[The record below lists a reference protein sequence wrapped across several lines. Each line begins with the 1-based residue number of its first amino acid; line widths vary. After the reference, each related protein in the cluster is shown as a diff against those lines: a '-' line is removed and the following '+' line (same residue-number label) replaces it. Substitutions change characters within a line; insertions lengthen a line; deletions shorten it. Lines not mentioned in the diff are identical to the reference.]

1 MNNMAG
7 YPGGRYPN
15 NPGGYPAG
23 GSSMRMPQGGYP
35 GASPMGGAYPGATP
49 NPGGA
54 PGYPAGMQGAGY
66 PGVNAYQARPGGR
79 LNLAAQAQPGGI
91 SAGQFGG
98 YPSGAGMY
106 AQPPSHIDPTVQQ
119 WFSAVD
125 TDRSGQITA
134 RELKSALRNGDW
146 SNSHFS
152 EEACRLMI
160 ELHDKNK
167 SGSIEINEFQQLF
180 NTINEWRGIFQR
192 FDTDRSGTIE
202 QSELIQAF
210 AQMGYQFS
218 PMFVQGLLSKYDMR
232 TKRLSLDN
240 FIVIT
245 MRIRSL
251 TDGFRNR
258 DQMKNGQATMQYED
272 FLGLAMGVTQ

>member
-1 MNNMAG
+1 MAG

-15 NPGGYPAG
+15 NPGAYPAG
-23 GSSMRMPQGGYP
+23 GSSMRTPQGGYP
-35 GASPMGGAYPGATP
+35 GPSPMGGAQ
-49 NPGGA
+49 
-54 PGYPAGMQGAGY
+54 GYPAGMQGARH
-66 PGVNAYQARPGGR
+66 PGVNAYQARPGGGYPSP
-79 LNLAAQAQPGGI
+79 QPSGI

-98 YPSGAGMY
+98 YSSGAGMY
-106 AQPPSHIDPTVQQ
+106 AQPPAHIDPTVQQ

-180 NTINEWRGIFQR
+180 NTINQWRGIFQR

-202 QSELIQAF
+202 QSELMQAF

-245 MRIRSL
+245 MRIGSL

>member
-1 MNNMAG
+1 MAG

-15 NPGGYPAG
+15 NPGAYPTG

-35 GASPMGGAYPGATP
+35 NPGGAQGYPAGMQG
-49 NPGGA
+49 PGGA
-54 PGYPAGMQGAGY
+54 PGYPAGMQGAAY
-66 PGVNAYQARPGGR
+66 PGVNAYQARPGGGYPPT
-79 LNLAAQAQPGGI
+79 QPGGI
-91 SAGQFGG
+91 SAGQLSG
-98 YPSGAGMY
+98 YPPSSGMY
-106 AQPPSHIDPTVQQ
+106 TQPPSQIDPTVQQ

-152 EEACRLMI
+152 EEACRMMI
-160 ELHDKNK
+160 ELHDKNN

-180 NTINEWRGIFQR
+180 NTINQWRGIFQR
-192 FDTDRSGTIE
+192 YDTDRSGTIE
-202 QSELIQAF
+202 HSELVQAF
-210 AQMGYQFS
+210 TQMGYQFS
-218 PMFVQGLLSKYDMR
+218 PIFVQGLLSKYDMR

-245 MRIRSL
+245 MRIKRL

-272 FLGLAMGVTQ
+272 FVGLAMGVTQ

>member
-1 MNNMAG
+1 MAG

-15 NPGGYPAG
+15 NPGAYPAG
-23 GSSMRMPQGGYP
+23 GSSLRMPQGGYP
-35 GASPMGGAYPGATP
+35 NPGGAQGYPAGMQG
-49 NPGGA
+49 PGGA
-54 PGYPAGMQGAGY
+54 PGYPAGMQGAGN
-66 PGVNAYQARPGGR
+66 PGVNAYQARPGG
-79 LNLAAQAQPGGI
+79 
-91 SAGQFGG
+91 G
-98 YPSGAGMY
+98 YPPTQTAMY